1 MWGSQNRTVEIH
13 RKLCRENFGRM
24 QLYYPRG
31 GKLVPNAYRVVRES
45 ERIMFHHA
53 WNVSKGRPPQ
63 YTPISRL
70 KLASFACL
78 FRTFP
83 GIVCWHA
90 LNRMFSA
97 FLLLYA
103 FLDDQQLYP
112 CHSHSIDFMTGY
124 IWLHLISPQREC
136 RFSPKPY
143 GFLFPTWTCSD
154 FHNIHTNDCNPSI
167 TEEMISGIGER
178 STCRDDFCLRVHL
191 MMLVHLGFIIKSF
204 SVISSNRLDRRM
216 DRLFFASSAR
226 PILDHQTKPK
236 KQPWDRTMWN

>member
-1 MWGSQNRTVEIH
+1 
-13 RKLCRENFGRM
+13 
-24 QLYYPRG
+24 
-31 GKLVPNAYRVVRES
+31 
-45 ERIMFHHA
+45 
-53 WNVSKGRPPQ
+53 
-63 YTPISRL
+63 
-70 KLASFACL
+70 
-78 FRTFP
+78 
-83 GIVCWHA
+83 
-90 LNRMFSA
+90 MFSA

-191 MMLVHLGFIIKSF
+191 MMLVHLGFIITIGGTK
-204 SVISSNRLDRRM
+204 IRIEKKWSNFNRWCFHNETRIRVYRRAYS
-216 DRLFFASSAR
+216 R
-226 PILDHQTKPK
+226 
-236 KQPWDRTMWN
+236 